1 MREVSPKLAEE
12 LSTLLVLKLVL
23 NHLKKVCPEL
33 ADELAV
39 LQISQKKSG
48 GEKMANKKAGV
59 SCKRFTPQ
67 EDDMIKD
74 AIEEAGEGTHVNV
87 NNLAKRLKRQVKS
100 VTS

>member
-48 GEKMANKKAGV
+48 GEKMAKK
-59 SCKRFTPQ
+59 KLEF
-67 EDDMIKD
+67 
-74 AIEEAGEGTHVNV
+74 
-87 NNLAKRLKRQVKS
+87 LVKGS
-100 VTS
+100 HLRKMT